1 MQSAMIVPPAQ
12 LRFHVKH
19 RPGADGPRAI
29 GGLTGACLALCA
41 LLSAC
46 SSPEDIADKTG
57 VTATATAA
65 ASGSTAAATA
75 ASARAE
81 GVSFEDNAEQNNRTR
96 EFAYAWPAA
105 ASAIPVLAQ
114 YLTSERDAAVA
125 EQKTE
130 WAGMLAEAGIVDCGS
145 CYNLSFSKEW
155 KVVANLPRF
164 LSLSADMY
172 FYSGGAHGNSGFDAL
187 VWDREAG
194 AAIDPKAM
202 FRSEAALQDA
212 LGSAWCKALKAE
224 KQERMGD
231 DFSDDG
237 FFPCPPIADLTL
249 LVGSSN
255 KQSFNRIGLI
265 AAPYVAGSYAEGPY
279 EVTLPVTPA
288 VFKAVKPEYKTA
300 FAAGT

>member
-1 MQSAMIVPPAQ
+1 MQSAI
-12 LRFHVKH
+12 FHVAH
-19 RPGADGPRAI
+19 RPGPDGPRAI
-29 GGLTGACLALCA
+29 DGLTGACLVMCA
-41 LLSAC
+41 VLSAC

-65 ASGSTAAATA
+65 ASGSTAIATA
-75 ASARAE
+75 ASAGAE
-81 GVSFEDNAEQNNRTR
+81 GVSFEDNAEQNNRSR

-105 ASAIPVLAQ
+105 ASAIPALAQ
-114 YLTSERDAAVA
+114 YLTTERDAAVA

-130 WAGMLAEAGIVDCGS
+130 WAALLAEADIEDCGS

-202 FRSEAALQDA
+202 FWSEAALQDA
-212 LGSAWCKALKAE
+212 LGGAWCKALKAE

-279 EVTLPVTPA
+279 EITLPVTP
-288 VFKAVKPEYKTA
+288 VVLKALKPEYKAA